1 MNMKKY
7 KINTKKIIELSKKII
22 INYYKFINR

>member
-22 INYYKFINR
+22 INYYKFKNR